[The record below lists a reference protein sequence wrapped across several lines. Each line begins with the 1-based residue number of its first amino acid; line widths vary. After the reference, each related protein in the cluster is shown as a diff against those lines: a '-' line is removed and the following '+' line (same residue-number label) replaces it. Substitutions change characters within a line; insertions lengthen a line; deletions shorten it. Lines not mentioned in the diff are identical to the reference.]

1 MLLADELRLN
11 PKDKARSRNAM
22 TTAQWTVDSDNT
34 SMNLDYNPS
43 EMNDFSFLEFNQS
56 VSVINNSD
64 FTIELWFNSLSNE
77 NQTLL
82 SLGSWDLGGNPETW
96 SIDMHSGFI
105 KVFQGGDNESS
116 IPLLNSN
123 IEYNDG
129 NWHHIA
135 LVKNYNSNTRL
146 YLDGVEVD
154 EVISDV
160 VGGIASPTT
169 FLGTRKVIN
178 LENGSFDYSNH
189 YNGLLDEI
197 RVWNIAK
204 SYDRLVSEMN
214 SNISE
219 KIGLLQNID
228 FDDLLSEINN
238 NFFSETN
245 VPLIRSVEPKS
256 SVSFQDVSN
265 GDQIS
270 ILITE
275 PLHRIENTSL
285 DFTLQNVQDLSGN
298 LIENPLSWST
308 YVDKNQLVWEDEF
321 IEIEKLLGSTL
332 TFSNHI
338 INLGA
343 SVEEFEISNLPDWLN
358 AYPSEGLLNPNSFT
372 QIEFSVN
379 EELFIGD
386 YKEDILLIGNNN
398 YPERLDFNLNVET
411 EQPEYSVNEENYEYL
426 MNFVGK
432 VTVEGIR
439 SRDDKDILFEYVG
452 NQLRGAASP
461 VYIEEYDAYFVF
473 LSIYSNQANGEDIE
487 FRLWDASE
495 GKFQT
500 RVKIN
505 QENSFGF
512 VYNSVVGSFTD
523 LAHFEATNILRQE
536 VVLNEGWNWI
546 SFNLNSIEENDNAID
561 ILQISTVMDE
571 VDGSSVQLFKNHQA
585 FTQYDEGTDIWYG
598 SLQNLPVTD
607 MYMVKM
613 NEIDTILYEG
623 RAINP
628 TEVPIDIGVGWNY
641 IGYLG
646 QRIMNTNE
654 AMSSLNPEPGDV
666 IKNKT
671 SFSMFASES
680 LGWLGTLNNMDSGEG
695 YLLYTENTGTLIY
708 PESSMYG
715 ANNFRLNKNISP
727 SDYWNI
733 KHNAYENSMNIVAAI
748 DLSNNISLDEENVLG
763 AFNDLYCVG
772 NISGILVENDL
783 LLYFITLY
791 GNDGDEINFDYL
803 DVENNKIYK
812 TKNSIE
818 FSTNSIL
825 GSIEN
830 PYFIEIEDDQN
841 LELVFDINV
850 IPNPFKDKFT
860 LEYDLEIQSNV
871 EVSLYDLVGKHIY
884 TLPIYHNLPGA
895 NRIELD
901 SQELSKGIYFIEL
914 KVDDKVYR
922 KMIVKS

>member
-1 MLLADELRLN
+1 
-11 PKDKARSRNAM
+11 
-22 TTAQWTVDSDNT
+22 
-34 SMNLDYNPS
+34 
-43 EMNDFSFLEFNQS
+43 
-56 VSVINNSD
+56 
-64 FTIELWFNSLSNE
+64 
-77 NQTLL
+77 
-82 SLGSWDLGGNPETW
+82 
-96 SIDMHSGFI
+96 
-105 KVFQGGDNESS
+105 
-116 IPLLNSN
+116 
-123 IEYNDG
+123 
-129 NWHHIA
+129 
-135 LVKNYNSNTRL
+135 
-146 YLDGVEVD
+146 
-154 EVISDV
+154 
-160 VGGIASPTT
+160 
-169 FLGTRKVIN
+169 
-178 LENGSFDYSNH
+178 
-189 YNGLLDEI
+189 
-197 RVWNIAK
+197 
-204 SYDRLVSEMN
+204 
-214 SNISE
+214 
-219 KIGLLQNID
+219 
-228 FDDLLSEINN
+228 
-238 NFFSETN
+238 
-245 VPLIRSVEPKS
+245 
-256 SVSFQDVSN
+256 
-265 GDQIS
+265 
-270 ILITE
+270 
-275 PLHRIENTSL
+275 
-285 DFTLQNVQDLSGN
+285 
-298 LIENPLSWST
+298 
-308 YVDKNQLVWEDEF
+308 
-321 IEIEKLLGSTL
+321 
-332 TFSNHI
+332 
-338 INLGA
+338 
-343 SVEEFEISNLPDWLN
+343 
-358 AYPSEGLLNPNSFT
+358 
-372 QIEFSVN
+372 
-379 EELFIGD
+379 
-386 YKEDILLIGNNN
+386 
-398 YPERLDFNLNVET
+398 
-411 EQPEYSVNEENYEYL
+411 
-426 MNFVGK
+426 
-432 VTVEGIR
+432 
-439 SRDDKDILFEYVG
+439 
-452 NQLRGAASP
+452 
-461 VYIEEYDAYFVF
+461 
-473 LSIYSNQANGEDIE
+473 
-487 FRLWDASE
+487 
-495 GKFQT
+495 
-500 RVKIN
+500 
-505 QENSFGF
+505 
-512 VYNSVVGSFTD
+512 
-523 LAHFEATNILRQE
+523 
-536 VVLNEGWNWI
+536 
-546 SFNLNSIEENDNAID
+546 
-561 ILQISTVMDE
+561 
-571 VDGSSVQLFKNHQA
+571 
-585 FTQYDEGTDIWYG
+585 
-598 SLQNLPVTD
+598 
-607 MYMVKM
+607 MVKM

-850 IPNPFKDKFT
+850 TPNPFKDKFT

-914 KVDDKVYR
+914 KVDYKVYR

>member
-1 MLLADELRLN
+1 M
-11 PKDKARSRNAM
+11 
-22 TTAQWTVDSDNT
+22 
-34 SMNLDYNPS
+34 
-43 EMNDFSFLEFNQS
+43 
-56 VSVINNSD
+56 
-64 FTIELWFNSLSNE
+64 
-77 NQTLL
+77 
-82 SLGSWDLGGNPETW
+82 
-96 SIDMHSGFI
+96 
-105 KVFQGGDNESS
+105 
-116 IPLLNSN
+116 
-123 IEYNDG
+123 
-129 NWHHIA
+129 
-135 LVKNYNSNTRL
+135 
-146 YLDGVEVD
+146 
-154 EVISDV
+154 
-160 VGGIASPTT
+160 
-169 FLGTRKVIN
+169 
-178 LENGSFDYSNH
+178 
-189 YNGLLDEI
+189 
-197 RVWNIAK
+197 
-204 SYDRLVSEMN
+204 
-214 SNISE
+214 
-219 KIGLLQNID
+219 
-228 FDDLLSEINN
+228 
-238 NFFSETN
+238 
-245 VPLIRSVEPKS
+245 
-256 SVSFQDVSN
+256 
-265 GDQIS
+265 
-270 ILITE
+270 
-275 PLHRIENTSL
+275 HRIENTSL

-398 YPERLDFNLNVET
+398 YPERLDFNLKVET

-439 SRDDKDILFEYVG
+439 SRDDKDILFAYVG

-628 TEVPIDIGVGWNY
+628 IEVPIDIGVGWNY

-850 IPNPFKDKFT
+850 TPNPFKDKFT